1 MSEPQLRFRRHPVD
15 CGESCITGRFGD
27 VYTVAGRTYRHRGVD
42 YGVPIGTPVYAPAAG
57 DVVPFTNDGS
67 FGVGVCLRHKDGWF
81 TLYAH
86 LSRATVSIG
95 QRVGTGDLIGYSGNT
110 GLTTGPHLH
119 WQLCAVSTFPVDI
132 SYSRDPLQYMEE
144 GDAMADARDVIEE
157 LRRNKAL
164 RDALVALLLDEGPV
178 HLELDTAKWDAWR
191 RSLRVPDATGQVDVR
206 RVLAD
211 ISQRAL
217 GTPDIERGLAALRWR
232 ATAGPE
238 WAEVLRLIDQ
248 LRQALARVAQRADP
262 ALSPPV

>member
-1 MSEPQLRFRRHPVD
+1 
-15 CGESCITGRFGD
+15 
-27 VYTVAGRTYRHRGVD
+27 
-42 YGVPIGTPVYAPAAG
+42 
-57 DVVPFTNDGS
+57 
-67 FGVGVCLRHKDGWF
+67 
-81 TLYAH
+81 
-86 LSRATVSIG
+86 
-95 QRVGTGDLIGYSGNT
+95 
-110 GLTTGPHLH
+110 
-119 WQLCAVSTFPVDI
+119 
-132 SYSRDPLQYMEE
+132 MEE

-178 HLELDTAKWDAWR
+178 HLELDATKRDSWR
-191 RSLRVPDATGQVDVR
+191 RSLRVADATGQADVR